1 VIRHKSLIF
10 SQYTGNQQEFL
21 DFVLAQ
27 YIKEGVGDLDQAK
40 LPHLLTLKYHA
51 VNDAI
56 AKLGNFTEIRA
67 VFIGFQEHLYVPPK
81 AA

>member
-1 VIRHKSLIF
+1 VTRHKSLIF

-27 YIKEGVGDLDQAK
+27 YIKEGIGDLDQAK

-56 AKLGNFTEIRA
+56 AELGNVTEIRA
-67 VFIGFQEHLYVPPK
+67 VFIGFQEHLYRPQK